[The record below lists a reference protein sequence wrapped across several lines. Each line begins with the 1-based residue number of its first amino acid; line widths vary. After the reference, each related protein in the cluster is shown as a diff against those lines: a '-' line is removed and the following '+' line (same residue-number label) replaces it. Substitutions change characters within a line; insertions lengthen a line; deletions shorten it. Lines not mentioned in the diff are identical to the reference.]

1 MVLNKRSVSDFKK
14 DKLSSPIIDA
24 MPKEIDM
31 EEAKEKDPNNLK
43 QEYDE
48 LEVPQ
53 CDSIV
58 SSESVGIDTSESD
71 DA

>member
-14 DKLSSPIIDA
+14 DKLRSPIEIK
-24 MPKEIDM
+24 PKAIDM

-48 LEVPQ
+48 LEVPKS
-53 CDSIV
+53 DSII

-71 DA
+71 E